1 MAKINYMLE
10 ITMEARGSKGH
21 KYIKRSF
28 PIQYGK
34 LDLSKYGYPY
44 SKYPVEISNHETV
57 HDGTNR
63 VINAMSVIFDGETV
77 KVPLHSFVTVKKEYT
92 DVVVDPYLMVPKT
105 AGRGE
110 IYTTFYLYIE

>member
-1 MAKINYMLE
+1 MATYRLE
-10 ITMEARGSKGH
+10 ITMEATGSEGH

-28 PIQYGK
+28 PIPYGK

-44 SKYPVEISNHETV
+44 SKYAVEITHHEAYR
-57 HDGTNR
+57 DGGNDT
-63 VINAMSVIFDGETV
+63 IKAISLLFDGETV

-105 AGRGE
+105 IGNGE
-110 IYTTFYLYIE
+110 IYATFYLYIE